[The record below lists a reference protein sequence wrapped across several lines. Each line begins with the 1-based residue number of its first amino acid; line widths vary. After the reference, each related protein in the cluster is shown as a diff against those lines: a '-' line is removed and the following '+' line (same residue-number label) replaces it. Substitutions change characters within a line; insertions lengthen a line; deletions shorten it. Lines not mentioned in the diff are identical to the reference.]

1 MAAVDADPALLALL
15 GEHPLGALVTLKR
28 SGRPQLSTV
37 NHVWDDVAGELRISL
52 TTSRAKTRN
61 LLRDPRASYYV
72 SRPDGSAYVV
82 VEGEAIL
89 TEPATDAGDDTVA
102 ALVAHYGTAA
112 GEHPDWDEY
121 RAAMVSEGRLLL
133 RLPVTHAYGWAR

>member
-1 MAAVDADPALLALL
+1 MADVDADPALLALL
-15 GEHPLGALVTLKR
+15 GEQCLGALVTLRR

-37 NHVWDDVAGELRISL
+37 NHVWDEVAGELRVSV

-61 LLRDPRASYYV
+61 LQRDPRASYYV

-82 VEGEAIL
+82 VEGDAIL
-89 TEPATDAGDDTVA
+89 TEPAADPSDDTVA
-102 ALVAHYGTAA
+102 ALVAHYRTAA

-133 RLPVTHAYGWAR
+133 RLPVVHAYGWVR